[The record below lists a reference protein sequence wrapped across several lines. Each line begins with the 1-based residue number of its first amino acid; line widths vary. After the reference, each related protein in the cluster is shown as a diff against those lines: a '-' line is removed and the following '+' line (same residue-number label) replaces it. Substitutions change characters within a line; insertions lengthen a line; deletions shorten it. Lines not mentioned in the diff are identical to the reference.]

1 MAFSHKSKEHPEV
14 EGTHK
19 DHGDQLFPLHRTP
32 PRIPPCVP
40 LLTRSKEQVLPLSH
54 HHLPSAPQSLPHP
67 LAQPQV
73 VTLQSSGPSPWTAA
87 PQALREPPVLGW
99 RALSCH
105 NRGNQVVPPSLL
117 PFSRSFSHSPLPHKS
132 RFPEGMI
139 LLGWPVLWEEKRGA
153 CASPLLSRAR
163 ECLKNPL
170 FSHSHD

>member
-19 DHGDQLFPLHRTP
+19 DQLFPLHRTP

-73 VTLQSSGPSPWTAA
+73 VTLQISGPSPRTAA
-87 PQALREPPVLGW
+87 PQAPPGAPSAGMESPVLPQQGE
-99 RALSCH
+99 S
-105 NRGNQVVPPSLL
+105 GGS
-117 PFSRSFSHSPLPHKS
+117 PFPAPF
-132 RFPEGMI
+132 
-139 LLGWPVLWEEKRGA
+139 
-153 CASPLLSRAR
+153 SPLLFPLPPSPRVTISRRDDPAVLAR
-163 ECLKNPL
+163 SLGGETWGLCLTPALQGQGVPQKPPL
-170 FSHSHD
+170 LPQP